1 MIFIHTLI
9 IYDKI
14 YCSTS
19 LKTFQNI
26 SYIFFLY
33 MTDKNRLN
41 VIKEHSS
48 HVVIIL
54 NMKSLIIEEE
64 KYQIT
69 D

>member
-9 IYDKI
+9 IYNKI

-19 LKTFQNI
+19 LEVFQNI
-26 SYIFFLY
+26 SYTFLC
-33 MTDKNRLN
+33 MPDRNRLN

-48 HVVIIL
+48 HVVLIL
-54 NMKSLIIEEE
+54 SMKSLIIEEE

>member
-14 YCSTS
+14 YCCTS
-19 LKTFQNI
+19 VEVFQNI
-26 SYIFFLY
+26 SYIFLC
-33 MTDKNRLN
+33 MPDRNRLN
-41 VIKEHSS
+41 VIKKHSS
-48 HVVIIL
+48 HAVLIL
-54 NMKSLIIEEE
+54 SMKSLIIEEE